1 MTVKPL
7 LLTTL
12 IGSTIV
18 VYAAGFARAQQN
30 AVTPISRAP
39 LNRNFSAFKRAPD
52 AKAGFAHAIPAVDLN
67 VVAANIADEMRT
79 NPKLQGA
86 WLYVEPDDQRDP
98 GVATRIF
105 RFRRVFDRRRA
116 AIQSQ
121 EMSRIITSWLPSGNY
136 SINVAQDAFF
146 PVSELL
152 ADLQDQIDL
161 QPSLAGSM
169 ISGVYFEES
178 QSGGSLNLV
187 LRGRISN
194 EPQVEQIER
203 FCTAIMNR
211 NPVWLRAG
219 VHPSTRKTDDLTVVS
234 PSGLNASLFFAEGL
248 QNFWKAQYRE
258 ASRAFQQATLESP
271 ANLQYH
277 YWRVVSDLSLGNRQ
291 RASMRM
297 ENVAR
302 AFGVEPLSQQRAAIS
317 RSMERIQ
324 GPLRRDLRDI
334 EMQAVLKVSRTKK
347 GRLPVKAALS
357 SRRNDGDFVRAGVG
371 SQSKVTLN

>member
-1 MTVKPL
+1 MTVKAL

-12 IGSTIV
+12 IGSTIIVCAPGV
-18 VYAAGFARAQQN
+18 VRAQQN
-30 AVTPISRAP
+30 AAKPSSRAT
-39 LNRNFSAFKRAPD
+39 LRKNSSAFECTPD
-52 AKAGFAHAIPAVDLN
+52 ANAAVAHAIPAVDLN
-67 VVAANIADEMRT
+67 AFAAHIADEMRT

-105 RFRRVFDRRRA
+105 RFRRVFDRSRA
-116 AIQSQ
+116 ALQSQ
-121 EMSRIITSWLPSGNY
+121 EIGRIISSWLPSGNY

-203 FCTAIMNR
+203 FCTAIMNH

-219 VHPSTRKTDDLTVVS
+219 IHPSTRKTDDLAIVP
-234 PSGLNASLFFAEGL
+234 PSELNATLFFAEGL
-248 QNFWKAQYRE
+248 QNFWKTRYVE

-271 ANLQYH
+271 LNFQYH
-277 YWRVVSDLSLGNRQ
+277 YWRVISDLSLGNQQ

-302 AFGVEPLSQQRAAIS
+302 AFGVEPLSQERGAVS

-334 EMQAVLKVSRTKK
+334 EMRAVLKVSRTKK
-347 GRLPVKAALS
+347 VA
-357 SRRNDGDFVRAGVG
+357 SR
-371 SQSKVTLN
+371 